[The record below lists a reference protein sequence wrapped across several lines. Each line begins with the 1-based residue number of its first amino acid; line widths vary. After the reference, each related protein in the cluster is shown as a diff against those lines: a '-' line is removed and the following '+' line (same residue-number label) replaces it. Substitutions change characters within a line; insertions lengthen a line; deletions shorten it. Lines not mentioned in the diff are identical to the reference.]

1 MSVFNTLAA
10 PGANGHTTRT
20 QTIGCFWH
28 TLAAYGGKRARRAR
42 FERTTGGSEESHLP
56 GEDSPGLQAALM
68 GAI

>member
-28 TLAAYGGKRARRAR
+28 PLAAYGEKRARLAR
-42 FERTTGGSEESHLP
+42 FERATCGFEGPRSGILTGYR
-56 GEDSPGLQAALM
+56 
-68 GAI
+68 